1 MKRRDALK
9 RLGLATGAIVA
20 TPAVLGMLNSC
31 SSPAEVWTP
40 QFLTIPQGKILK
52 GLVDVFLPDT
62 PELPSAR
69 TLNVPEFIDRYI
81 AEVYMDED
89 QKKFKLA
96 YEKTLSQL
104 QTFSSKEINDIEKED
119 LKVFLDEY
127 LKVKG
132 EVDLE
137 RESNPNFEGLTTSEC
152 LDSIKWMTINSYLNT
167 EKIGEEVL
175 AYDPVPG
182 AYYCDDLEKLTE
194 GKRWSLR

>member
-40 QFLTIPQGKILK
+40 QFLTVPQGKILK

-81 AEVYMDED
+81 AEVYMEKD
-89 QKKFKLA
+89 QEKFRLA
-96 YEKTLSQL
+96 YEKTLNQL
-104 QTFSSKEINDIEKED
+104 QTFSSKEIDDIEKED